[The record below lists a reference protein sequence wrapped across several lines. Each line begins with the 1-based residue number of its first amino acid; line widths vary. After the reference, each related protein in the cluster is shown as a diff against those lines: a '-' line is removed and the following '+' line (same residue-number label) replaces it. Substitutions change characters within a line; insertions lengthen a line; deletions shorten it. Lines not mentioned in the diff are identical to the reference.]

1 MTDYLTSLLVAIV
14 GTILVI
20 LAPVLIALMVVGGI
34 TLAFIFVVVMWIY
47 LVLMALKQTGMA
59 LVGKLRL

>member
-20 LAPVLIALMVVGGI
+20 LAPALIALMVVGGI
-34 TLAFIFVVVMWIY
+34 TLAFIFAVVMWIY
-47 LVLMALKQTGMA
+47 LILMALKQTGMA

>member
-20 LAPVLIALMVVGGI
+20 LAPALIALMVVGGI
-34 TLAFIFVVVMWIY
+34 ALAFIFAVVMWIY